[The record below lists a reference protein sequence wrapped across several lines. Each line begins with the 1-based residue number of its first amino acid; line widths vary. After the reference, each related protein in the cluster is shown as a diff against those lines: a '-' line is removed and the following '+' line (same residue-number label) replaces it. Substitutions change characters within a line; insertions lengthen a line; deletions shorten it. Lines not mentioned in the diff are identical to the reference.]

1 LTKRTITPLH
11 HAKPTR
17 QQREA
22 IDKGG
27 FNVLLFGAGM
37 KKTAFVLTLILSLL
51 ISGLVASVPSLKAA
65 DEAPKLE
72 WSKTYGHY
80 LADAVI
86 QTVDGGYA
94 IAGQNASF
102 KPTEPHSPPNW
113 ENYTALMIK
122 TDEGGNAIWEKS
134 YEAYVGY
141 GFFSNRANSVKQ
153 TKDSGYALCGADW
166 FLKTDGQGN
175 VQWNKKF
182 STLELFDVAQASD
195 GGYVLIGNTKLV
207 DSAGSVD
214 SVLIKTDENGNTVWN
229 KTFSSNLPYGIDVSA
244 YSLEE
249 TDDGGYAIAG
259 SWYGTLWFAK
269 TDSNGNLDFNQ
280 TYGSI
285 SNFGALFSSISK
297 TTDGGYAL
305 AGFDVDERK
314 EAAWTGWVVK
324 TDAQGNVQWSFHFE
338 QPVSELLRGA
348 EFRSITQTVDG
359 GYVAVGYPALVKLD
373 SSGRLLWN
381 VMTYNAYSVSQ
392 TEDGG
397 FIVAGGQGNPTRSDQ
412 RIWLAKFAPES
423 GTPSPNNR
431 TPPSST
437 NVTPPPFWAT
447 VLIAVV
453 IVAVFAAGL
462 GLLIYLI
469 KRKR

>member
-1 LTKRTITPLH
+1 LY
-11 HAKPTR
+11 HAKPAR
-17 QQREA
+17 QQRGA
-22 IDKGG
+22 RDKGK
-27 FNVLLFGAGM
+27 FNVLLYGAVM
-37 KKTAFVLTLILSLL
+37 RNTALALTLILILL
-51 ISGLVASVPSLKAA
+51 ISGLLASVPSLKA
-65 DEAPKLE
+65 DTEPPKLQ
-72 WSKTYGHY
+72 WSKTYGPY
-80 LADAVI
+80 RGIAAV
-86 QTVDGGYA
+86 QTIDGGYA

-102 KPTEPHSPPNW
+102 KSSEPHGPPNW

-122 TDEGGNAIWEKS
+122 TDEEGNAIWEKS

-141 GFFSNRANSVKQ
+141 GLFSNRANSVKQ
-153 TKDSGYALCGADW
+153 TKDEGYALCGDDW
-166 FLKTDGQGN
+166 FLKRDGQGN
-175 VQWNKKF
+175 VQWNKTF
-182 STLELFDVAQASD
+182 SALELFDVVQASD
-195 GGYVLIGNTKLV
+195 GGYVLIGNTKLA
-207 DSAGSVD
+207 DSADSVD
-214 SVLIKTDENGNTVWN
+214 SVLIKTDENGNTLWN
-229 KTFSSNLPYGIDVSA
+229 KTFSSNMPYGIDVSA

-314 EAAWTGWVVK
+314 EAAWTAWVVK
-324 TDAQGNVQWSFHFE
+324 IDAQGNVQWSFHFE

-373 SSGRLLWN
+373 PSGRLLWN
-381 VMTYNAYSVSQ
+381 VTTYNAYSVSQ

-397 FIVAGGQGNPTRSDQ
+397 FIVTGGQGNPRLSDQ
-412 RIWLAKFAPES
+412 RIWLAKFAQES
-423 GTPSPNNR
+423 GNPSP
-431 TPPSST
+431 T
-437 NVTPPPFWAT
+437 NEAPPPFWAT
-447 VLIAVV
+447 VLIAVI

-469 KRKR
+469 KRKD